1 MGRVQNP
8 FLLCHIVRLRARLA
22 MQKPEGIVGAINRQL
37 ADCRLSD
44 ALKPASIGA
53 GALVAPEPL
62 IFNAAVG
69 E

>member
-1 MGRVQNP
+1 
-8 FLLCHIVRLRARLA
+8 